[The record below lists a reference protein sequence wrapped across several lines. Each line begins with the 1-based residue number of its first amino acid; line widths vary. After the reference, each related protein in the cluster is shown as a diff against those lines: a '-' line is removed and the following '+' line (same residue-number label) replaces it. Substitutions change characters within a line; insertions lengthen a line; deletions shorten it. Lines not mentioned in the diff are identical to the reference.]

1 LKFDEGLIS
10 GLLDHNRKISGILKK
25 MKVIIV
31 RGRGIDPAIYK
42 MANSLAHNGY
52 DVDLLLWDRQGT
64 VKVDQ
69 FSGVSIKLFT
79 FRAPYDNPRIIFYLP
94 IWWIY
99 EFIYLLKN
107 DSNIIHACDIDTIFP
122 AVLVKMIKKVGL
134 IYTIYDFYADLLSH
148 QTPRCVRNLIA
159 FFEKNMIRFTDTLIL
174 VDESR
179 YAQIYGAKI
188 RKIAYI
194 YNTPLDRYKITQNP
208 DNFSGLNTLT
218 LFYAGIF
225 LKDRGLE
232 YILEAIKDLTD
243 IKLIIAGFG
252 PELEMICEYMKR
264 YPEKLQYLGL
274 LSYDEVID
282 NTLKAD
288 ILFAFYDPCI
298 PNNRYA
304 SPNKLFESM
313 MCGKPIITNDRTS
326 MAEIVRKENCG
337 LVLPYGDISTIKQA
351 ILKLKGDPELCMQL
365 GANGRNAYEQKYS
378 WTIMEKRL
386 IAVYENLRN

>member
-1 LKFDEGLIS
+1 
-10 GLLDHNRKISGILKK
+10 

-42 MANSLAHNGY
+42 MANSLARNGY
-52 DVDLLLWDRQGT
+52 EVDLLLWDRQGT
-64 VKVDQ
+64 VKGDQ
-69 FSGVSIKLFT
+69 FSGVSINLFT
-79 FRAPYDNPRIIFYLP
+79 FQAPYDNPRIIFYLP

-107 DSNIIHACDIDTIFP
+107 DSNIIHACDIDTIIP
-122 AVLVKMIKKVGL
+122 AVLVKMIKKVRL
-134 IYTIYDFYADLLSH
+134 IYTIYDFYADLLSP
-148 QTPRCVRNLIA
+148 QTPRFVRNFIA

-188 RKIAYI
+188 SKIAYV
-194 YNTPLDRYKITQNP
+194 YNTPLDRYKITQP
-208 DNFSGLNTLT
+208 DNFSGLKTLS

-232 YILEAIKDLTD
+232 YILEAMKSLTE
-243 IKLIIAGFG
+243 IKLRIAGFG
-252 PELEMICEYMKR
+252 PESEMICEYMKR
-264 YPEKLQYLGL
+264 YPEKLLYLGL

-288 ILFAFYDPCI
+288 ILVAFYDPCI

-313 MCGKPIITNDRTS
+313 MCGKPIITNNSTS

-337 LVLPYGDISTIKQA
+337 LVLTYGDISAIKQA
-351 ILKLKGDPELCMQL
+351 ILKLKRDPELCKQL
-365 GANGRNAYEQKYS
+365 GANGRKAYEEKYS